1 MKCCGHLGFF
11 HNKRQTKNKSSV
23 AGDASDRGLRGHQKE
38 QTDGC
43 SGWLVYP
50 SRESFNIIL
59 DLILLRKM
67 PVGSWNFK
75 KKANPGDTRR
85 QPETRKGPDFAA
97 KMKPVRSGFK
107 CMRRYSKR
115 FFATASDTSTKFP
128 CQRIHS
134 LYEILNQACICAIF
148 YHTNNQDVANVIFH
162 PCTLRQ
168 DLIHESMGFS
178 TVARWA
184 QKTKLCRPDAPSPRG
199 ETASGRW
206 VFGLA
211 RAKCARLEGCCIN
224 IEHVIDGIESFIL

>member
-1 MKCCGHLGFF
+1 
-11 HNKRQTKNKSSV
+11 
-23 AGDASDRGLRGHQKE
+23 
-38 QTDGC
+38 
-43 SGWLVYP
+43 
-50 SRESFNIIL
+50 
-59 DLILLRKM
+59 M

-75 KKANPGDTRR
+75 KKANPGDMRS

-162 PCTLRQ
+162 PCTSRQ

-178 TVARWA
+178 TVARFCSENQA
-184 QKTKLCRPDAPSPRG
+184 LPAGRAKPRAVS
-199 ETASGRW
+199 TASWRW

-224 IEHVIDGIESFIL
+224 VEHVIDGIESFIV